1 MEIKDLKA
9 RQGKVDLVAE
19 VVSKDEVREFTKFG
33 KTGRVCNVTIK
44 DTSGE
49 TKLTLWNED
58 IDKINV
64 GDKVHIQNGWVNE
77 FRGQLQIT
85 KGKFGKVD
93 VLEATGGEGSPVEEK
108 KEEPAAEEGPSE
120 SETEEAIVEEKV
132 E

>member
-1 MEIKDLKA
+1 MEIKDLKP

-19 VVSKDEVREFTKFG
+19 VVSKDDVREFTKFG
-33 KTGRVCNVTIK
+33 RTGKVCNVTIK
-44 DTSGE
+44 DSTGE

-58 IDKINV
+58 IDIVNV

-85 KGKFGKVD
+85 KGKFGKIE
-93 VLEATGGEGSPVEEK
+93 VLETTGGA
-108 KEEPAAEEGPSE
+108 EPAKEPESAPSQEPE
-120 SETEEAIVEEKV
+120 SATEQKVVEEEKV